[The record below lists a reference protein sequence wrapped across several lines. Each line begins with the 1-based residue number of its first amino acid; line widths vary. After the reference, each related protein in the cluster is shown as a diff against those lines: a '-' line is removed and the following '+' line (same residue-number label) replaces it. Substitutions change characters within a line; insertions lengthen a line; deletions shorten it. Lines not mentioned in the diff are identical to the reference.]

1 MTYTEEFIPAEEG
14 LEIEEA
20 PNYPSAFGITFTP
33 PVSGALFA
41 VLGLLGAA
49 YLVSS
54 LVMPSFQTYQE
65 AQAKV
70 EESKLQIQQKQ
81 ASQQKIDEAQ
91 AQLKVV
97 QQQQTQVLSLFA
109 NERTLDTLLL
119 DINRIITSRQGS
131 LQSFVPA
138 QGVPAIVTDGS
149 LGPAVNGKLKRQS
162 VAIQLQGNYDQI
174 QSILR
179 SVERLQTLLLVN
191 EFKADL
197 TGENSQKFVVNRQG
211 NAVLVGQPTLNTTF
225 NLEVLLPLTPEET
238 AAAAAAA
245 AAAQP
250 PPQ

>member
-1 MTYTEEFIPAEEG
+1 MTYTEEFIPVEEG
-14 LEIEEA
+14 AEIEEA

-65 AQAKV
+65 AQTKL
-70 EESKLQIQQKQ
+70 EETKLQIQGKQ

-91 AQLKVV
+91 AKLKVTK
-97 QQQQTQVLSLFA
+97 QQQTQVLSLFA

-119 DINRIITSRQGS
+119 DINRIISSRQGS

-138 QGVPAIVTDGS
+138 QEPPTVVTDGS
-149 LGPAVNGKLKRQS
+149 LGLAVNGKLKRQG
-162 VAIQLQGNYDQI
+162 VAVQLQGSYDQI
-174 QSILR
+174 QSIMR
-179 SVERLQTLLLVN
+179 SIERLQTLLLVRD
-191 EFKADL
+191 FKADL
-197 TGENSQKFVVNRQG
+197 AEENSQKFVVNRQG
-211 NAVLVGQPTLNTTF
+211 NAVLVGQPTLNTAF
-225 NLEVLLPLTPEET
+225 NLEVLVPLTPEET
-238 AAAAAAA
+238 AAAAAT
-245 AAAQP
+245 AAQP